1 MNSLKNLINEL
12 ENDELITRFKKLE
25 NIIDQDKEI
34 NKNFK
39 NLLELQKKMV
49 NDREKNPSNLEN
61 SSKLYEIAKSALT
74 SNIIISEYIEL
85 LEDINYDLQM
95 IQNIIATSISADFE
109 WFNSGW
115 HFLIQIVGNAL

>member
-1 MNSLKNLINEL
+1 MIEL
-12 ENDELITRFKKLE
+12 ENDQLIVRFKKLE
-25 NIIDQDKEI
+25 NIIDRDNEI

-49 NDREKNPSNLEN
+49 NDREKNPSNFEN

-95 IQNIIATSISADFE
+95 IQNIIGTEISADFE
-109 WFNSGW
+109 
-115 HFLIQIVGNAL
+115 

>member
-12 ENDELITRFKKLE
+12 ENDKLIVRFKKLE

-49 NDREKNPSNLEN
+49 NDREKNPSNFEN

-95 IQNIIATSISADFE
+95 IQNIIGTEISADFE
-109 WFNSGW
+109 
-115 HFLIQIVGNAL
+115 

>member
-1 MNSLKNLINEL
+1 MNEL
-12 ENDELITRFKKLE
+12 ENDQLIVRFKKLE

-49 NDREKNPSNLEN
+49 NDREKNPSNFEN

-95 IQNIIATSISADFE
+95 IQNIIGTEISADFE
-109 WFNSGW
+109 
-115 HFLIQIVGNAL
+115 

>member
-1 MNSLKNLINEL
+1 
-12 ENDELITRFKKLE
+12 
-25 NIIDQDKEI
+25 
-34 NKNFK
+34 
-39 NLLELQKKMV
+39 MV

-95 IQNIIATSISADFE
+95 IQNIIGTEISADFE
-109 WFNSGW
+109 
-115 HFLIQIVGNAL
+115 

>member
-12 ENDELITRFKKLE
+12 NKDELIIRYKKLE
-25 NIIDQDKEI
+25 KIIDQDTNIEI
-34 NKNFK
+34 AFK

-49 NDREKNPSNLEN
+49 NDREKNVSNFDA
-61 SSKLYEIAKSALT
+61 SSKEYETAKMALT
-74 SNIIISEYIEL
+74 SNIVISEYIEL

-109 WFNSGW
+109 
-115 HFLIQIVGNAL
+115 

>member
-12 ENDELITRFKKLE
+12 ENDELIVRFKKIE
-25 NIIDQDKEI
+25 NIIDQDNAI

-49 NDREKNPSNLEN
+49 NDREKNPRNFEN

-95 IQNIIATSISADFE
+95 IQNIIGTEISADFE
-109 WFNSGW
+109 
-115 HFLIQIVGNAL
+115 

>member
-12 ENDELITRFKKLE
+12 ENDDLIIRFKKLE

-49 NDREKNPSNLEN
+49 NDREKNPSNFEN
-61 SSKLYEIAKSALT
+61 SSKLYKIAKSALT

-95 IQNIIATSISADFE
+95 IQNIIGTEISADFE
-109 WFNSGW
+109 
-115 HFLIQIVGNAL
+115 